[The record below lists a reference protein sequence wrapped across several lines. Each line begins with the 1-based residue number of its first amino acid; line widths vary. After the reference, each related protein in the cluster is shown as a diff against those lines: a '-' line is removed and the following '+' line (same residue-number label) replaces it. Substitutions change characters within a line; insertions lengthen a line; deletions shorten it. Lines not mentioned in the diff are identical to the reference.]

1 MCMYVRMC
9 VCQFP
14 VYWYILHPVRVC
26 VCVQQPDCYR
36 GVVVDGLH
44 SHFIQHPILATALV
58 LKALGDRK
66 HLYFVNLTFT
76 YEAHLAR
83 LEAMEKEEERRRG
96 LCASASPTTLTLM
109 AFVPLLFAAWWD

>member
-1 MCMYVRMC
+1 MYVC
-9 VCQFP
+9 VSVSFLCTGT
-14 VYWYILHPVRVC
+14 YSILYVCLCVC

-44 SHFIQHPILATALV
+44 SHFIQHPILAAALV

-83 LEAMEKEEERRRG
+83 LEAVEREEERRRG
-96 LCASASPTTLTLM
+96 LCASASRTALT
-109 AFVPLLFAAWWD
+109 